1 MSYLLA
7 GSGIPCLVLVEI
19 LFFLCC
25 CFLCVGV
32 QDYERGLV
40 SKVW

>member
-19 LFFLCC
+19 LFLLCC
-25 CFLCVGV
+25 YLVQVGM
-32 QDYERGLV
+32 QGSEDGWL